1 MNFSLSEDH
10 IVLRNAAADFLR
22 GQVDLTPLLVPGADA
37 HHAPYEKL
45 WSQMCELGWSAMAVP
60 VEHGGLGMSEIDLA
74 IVLRECGRTLAPAP
88 LLGTLAGTWALLAA
102 GSPMQKAKWLP
113 QVAESG
119 LRMALGTAPDNGDAG
134 SDTAD
139 VIAALNADGTY
150 RLSGVSYYVADA
162 PGAKLLVVGAMLN
175 GRKRL
180 FLVQGDQA
188 GIDTEWLD
196 WRDITRQM
204 AHIHFEDVAGEPMP
218 GTWDSTWPSLR
229 NRLYLALAAES
240 SGGLHAVLDDT
251 TAYAKER
258 IAFGR
263 PIGAY
268 QSLKHGLAEILAQN
282 ECSNTAVLYAAWAQS
297 QDVRTA
303 TLAAAMAQAYASEA
317 YRDATHR
324 SIQMFGAIGF
334 TWEMKNHL
342 YFKRARANA
351 AWLGAASEQRALIA
365 RLLEMPNTARTN

>member
-1 MNFSLSEDH
+1 MNFSLSEDN

-22 GQVDLTPLLVPGADA
+22 GQVDLSPLLVPGADA
-37 HHAPYEKL
+37 HQAPYEKM
-45 WSQMCELGWSAMAVP
+45 WSQMCELGWSAMVVP

-74 IVLRECGRTLAPAP
+74 IVLRECGRTLAPSP

-102 GSPMQKAKWLP
+102 GSPMQQAKWLP

-119 LRMALGTAPDNGDAG
+119 LRMALGTAPNNGDAG
-134 SDTAD
+134 SDTAA
-139 VIAALNADGTY
+139 VIAAPNAHGNFH
-150 RLSGVSYYVADA
+150 LSGSSYYVADA
-162 PGAKLLVVGAMLN
+162 PGAKLLVVGAMLD
-175 GRKRL
+175 GHKRL
-180 FLVQGDQA
+180 FLVSGDQP
-188 GIDTEWLD
+188 GIATEGLA

-204 AHIHFEDVAGEPMP
+204 AHVHFDEVVAEPMP
-218 GTWDSTWPSLR
+218 GAWKSTWPSLR

-240 SGGLHAVLDDT
+240 AGGLHAVLDDT

-268 QSLKHGLAEILAQN
+268 QSLKHGLAEMLALS
-282 ECSNTAVLYAAWAQS
+282 ECSNTTVLYAAWAQS
-297 QDVRTA
+297 QDERTA

-351 AWLGAASEQRALIA
+351 AWLGSPAEQRDLIA
-365 RLLEMPNTARTN
+365 RMLEMPSAAPTY